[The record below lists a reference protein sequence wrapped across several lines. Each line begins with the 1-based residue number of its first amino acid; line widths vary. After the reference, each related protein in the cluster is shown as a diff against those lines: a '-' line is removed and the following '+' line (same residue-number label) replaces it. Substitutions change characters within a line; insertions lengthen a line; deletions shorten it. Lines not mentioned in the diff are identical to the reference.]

1 MNAESVAARHGIRVE
16 TARAS
21 DAREYASAVTL
32 RADGVEVG
40 ATLAAG
46 GHAPRI
52 VSLLGYKID
61 VAPARGALVFEY
73 VDAPGASAPSAP
85 FWARPANITTMQIG
99 TKPEEGCALVYMN
112 VEGDVTDAVLGH
124 LRDAVADLKNL
135 WHVKL

>member
-1 MNAESVAARHGIRVE
+1 M
-16 TARAS
+16 RA
-21 DAREYASAVTL
+21 EYASAVTL

-73 VDAPGASAPSAP
+73 VDAPGRIGTIGTILGEAGV
-85 FWARPANITTMQIG
+85 NITTMQIG
-99 TKPEEGCALVYMN
+99 RSPKRAARSST
-112 VEGDVTDAVLGH
+112 
-124 LRDAVADLKNL
+124 
-135 WHVKL
+135 